1 MKYLLSVAVLL
12 SISIASEE
20 VKDPFENI
28 NRATFEFN
36 ENLIHLFSNL
46 LHKLIQNFHPE

>member
-20 VKDPFENI
+20 IKDPFENI
-28 NRATFEFN
+28 NRATFEWGG
-36 ENLIHLFSNL
+36 NLVGPACSPKNRF
-46 LHKLIQNFHPE
+46 